1 VKQPDDTQRGTAV
14 ALSYDETRDQSP
26 RVVAKGY
33 GEVADAIISRARENG
48 VYVHNSPALVTLL
61 MQVNLDSRIPEQL
74 YVAVAELLAWLYQLE
89 KVQAGQAGQAE
100 AGSPPAPDTRSA
112 R

>member
-1 VKQPDDTQRGTAV
+1 MRQPDDNARGTAV

-33 GEVADAIISRARENG
+33 GDVADAIIARARDSG

-61 MQVNLDSRIPEQL
+61 MQVDLDSRIPEQL

-89 KVQAGQAGQAE
+89 KGEAQAGSAPASNTF
-100 AGSPPAPDTRSA
+100 SPR
-112 R
+112 

>member
-89 KVQAGQAGQAE
+89 QSQGA
-100 AGSPPAPDTRSA
+100 SNTPASGHS
-112 R
+112 